1 MQLDQRVMAET
12 ADVVIVGGG
21 FAGLSAALILGRC
34 RRRTIVLDQGTP
46 RNAASSALHGYLTRD
61 GIKPAEFLETARRQ
75 LGIYSTVDY
84 RRTEVRDARAC
95 AKGFEIVLDD
105 GVVLPSRKLLLAT
118 GVRDHLPDIPGIS
131 KFFGS
136 SVFHCPYCDGWEF
149 RDQPVA
155 VYGRGK
161 RGFGLAVELLTWTSD
176 ILLCTDG
183 PSRLWREQRNILSRN
198 SIDVIETRIERLEGQ
213 EKQLERVVF
222 ADGTSERRR
231 ALYFSLGQEQ
241 RSDLADKLGC
251 RFTTKGAVRTGKYE
265 STNIPGL
272 YVAGDASRDV
282 QFAIVASAEGAEAAF
297 AINTALAQ
305 EDLTRTSR

>member
-1 MQLDQRVMAET
+1 MAET
-12 ADVVIVGGG
+12 TDVIIVGGG
-21 FAGLSAALILGRC
+21 FAGLGAALILGRC
-34 RRRTIVLDQGTP
+34 RRRTIVVDQGTP
-46 RNAASSALHGYLTRD
+46 RNAASAALHGFLTRD
-61 GIKPAEFLETARRQ
+61 GIKPTEFLETARRQ
-75 LGIYSTVDY
+75 LETYSTVDY
-84 RRTEVRDARAC
+84 RRAEVRDARAC
-95 AKGFEIVLDD
+95 AEGFEVVVDD
-105 GVVLPSRKLLLAT
+105 GVQLTSRKLLLAT
-118 GVRDHLPDIPGIS
+118 GVRDQLPHIPRIS
-131 KFFGS
+131 EFFGA

-183 PSRLWREQRNILSRN
+183 PARFSRDQRNILSRN
-198 SIDVIETRIERLEGQ
+198 HIDVVETRIERLEGR
-213 EKQLERVVF
+213 ERQLERVVF
-222 ADGTSERRR
+222 ADGSSQRRR
-231 ALYFSLGQEQ
+231 ALFFSLGQEQ
-241 RSDLADKLGC
+241 RSDLAGKLGC

-282 QFAIVASAEGAEAAF
+282 QFAIVAAAEGAEAAF

-305 EDLTRTSR
+305 EELMRQGHPAHRG